1 MSSPY
6 LSPTLRKQIAEKS
19 HYRCVYCLTSQHIIG
34 PLLEIDHIIPQAKG
48 GQHNIENLCLA
59 CSICNS
65 HKLDHIEAVD
75 PQTKATVRLFHPYQQ
90 IWSEHFEWQNH
101 GTVINGKTATG
112 QATINLLQM
121 NHPDMVLARQL
132 WVTVGWHPPKDLV

>member
-59 CSICNS
+59 CNLRS
-65 HKLDHIEAVD
+65 L
-75 PQTKATVRLFHPYQQ
+75 PQPVATKFGWRL
-90 IWSEHFEWQNH
+90 
-101 GTVINGKTATG
+101 AL
-112 QATINLLQM
+112 INLA
-121 NHPDMVLARQL
+121 LA
-132 WVTVGWHPPKDLV
+132 VVIPFN